1 MNRRAPIAALLVGC
15 LVPTAALADHS
26 HHHDAEAAAPAG
38 SRFSAKLGLLA
49 ATFTTQSF
57 VGDYQGVTPKL
68 QWASG
73 RFSAS
78 TAIGAYRLRKN
89 GALYHGVGDLFVDGQ
104 ATLVGGLAGSAGV
117 VLAMSAPTGSDRNSL
132 GMGHFMVMPALWGS
146 WTIGDLAL
154 AASGGY
160 GRALGVDD
168 GADHAHGTGPIVDPM
183 NLTELTWSAGGDLA
197 VARALRLGVR
207 VGGAVALDDTGVNRT
222 IGAMRAVWS
231 EGRVETVADRKSV
244 V

>member
-1 MNRRAPIAALLVGC
+1 
-15 LVPTAALADHS
+15 
-26 HHHDAEAAAPAG
+26 
-38 SRFSAKLGLLA
+38 
-49 ATFTTQSF
+49 
-57 VGDYQGVTPKL
+57 
-68 QWASG
+68 
-73 RFSAS
+73 
-78 TAIGAYRLRKN
+78 
-89 GALYHGVGDLFVDGQ
+89 
-104 ATLVGGLAGSAGV
+104 
-117 VLAMSAPTGSDRNSL
+117 
-132 GMGHFMVMPALWGS
+132 MVMPALWGS

-231 EGRVETVADRKSV
+231 EGRVETVAELQVGLAGDPFRV
-244 V
+244 RGVIETALRF